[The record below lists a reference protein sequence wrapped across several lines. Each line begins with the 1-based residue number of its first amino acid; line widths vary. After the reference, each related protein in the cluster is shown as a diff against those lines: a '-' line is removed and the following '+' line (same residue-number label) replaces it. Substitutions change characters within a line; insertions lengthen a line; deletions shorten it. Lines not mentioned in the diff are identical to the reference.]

1 MSNRYYRLKV
11 QEIVRE
17 TSDTIIIHFE
27 QPAAPIAYHPGQFLT
42 LIIDMKGEKVRRSYS
57 MCSSPHADQTL
68 AVAVK
73 RVSNGK
79 VSNFLN
85 DHLKVGDTMEVMEP
99 MGSFTPNLN
108 PNFERHLVMIG
119 AGSGITPLMS
129 IIKSALSMETRSQV
143 SLIYGNRSR
152 QSIIF
157 GKELEALQAKYSGR
171 FKFIHVLSQPD
182 STWNGPQGR
191 LNQTLILKVLE
202 QLSNVEKPD
211 TEFYMCGPE
220 GLMDEVKKA
229 LAIMHVPTQRV
240 HKESFV
246 SSTSAAAPAAV
257 AEEPV
262 SNVVVTREVTV
273 IYEGS
278 EYKFT
283 VTPKQTILEAALDR
297 DIDLPYS
304 CQSGMCTAC
313 RGKCLSGKVKLDE
326 EDGLSEHELKEGYVL
341 TCVGH
346 PLTGNVVIEID

>member
-17 TSDTIIIHFE
+17 TPDTITIHFE
-27 QPAAPIAYHPGQFLT
+27 QPAQPIAYRPGQFLT
-42 LIIDMKGEKVRRSYS
+42 LIIDVNGEKIRRSYS
-57 MCSSPHADQTL
+57 MCSSPHADKTL

-73 RVSNGK
+73 RVANGK

-85 DHLKVGDTMEVMEP
+85 DRLRVGDTLEVMEP

-108 PNFERHLVMIG
+108 PNFQRQLIMIG

-129 IIKSALSMETRSQV
+129 IIKSALTMESRSQV
-143 SLIYGNRSR
+143 SLIYGNRNT

-157 GKELEALQAKYSGR
+157 RKQLEALQAQYNGR
-171 FKFIHVLSQPD
+171 FKVLHVLSQPD
-182 STWNGPQGR
+182 NGWSGHQGR
-191 LNQTLILKVLE
+191 LNQTSILKLLE
-202 QLSNVEKPD
+202 HLPNVERPD
-211 TEFYMCGPE
+211 TEYYMCGPE

-229 LAIMHVPTQRV
+229 LAILHVPSERI

-246 SSTSAAAPAAV
+246 SSSATAAAPAE
-257 AEEPV
+257 EEPV
-262 SNVVVTREVTV
+262 SNVIVTRDVTI

-278 EYKFT
+278 EYKVT
-283 VTPKQTILEAALDR
+283 VTPKQTILEAALDQ

-346 PLTGNVVIEID
+346 PLTSNVVIEID